1 MNDEKAKPSETE
13 ATLQEE
19 VERLRKET
27 AALRKEMEKQKEKKK
42 RKPFNWRNFVAW
54 ILIILFFIAALAS
67 PVAVWAHDTLLNT
80 DDFVDTV
87 APLITDDTVAQAIS
101 NKAAEE
107 LIKELDVDN
116 RLENALPEDL
126 GFLAG
131 PITGVLQDLASRAAK
146 EVLTSSQFQ
155 YIWENALRF
164 AHSTALEVIKG
175 DKVLEV
181 TTEGEVVLNLSEL
194 LQEVKNRLVDS
205 GLGFLENVKVPDDV
219 GQVVLFTSDELGL
232 VKEGVNI
239 LDTLNWLLPL
249 LALLF
254 LAGAILISN
263 DRRKFLLIS
272 GVALAL
278 AMAVL
283 LIILDFTKSELLNKV
298 SPANLPAAE
307 VIWNTMSG
315 GLVSAAAGLLALGV
329 VAAVGAAIAG
339 PYKWATWL
347 RTKVAEL
354 FIMWRDRQQ
363 RGDKEPGPVGKF
375 VQTYRMAFWIGGFAV
390 VVIVLLAVS
399 KVTVGLV
406 IGLAIGLVVYLVL
419 IELIRSGPFEE
430 AEGEGAE
437 ETEDEKGTES
447 EEDKESPEKAG
458 EEEKESEPEKEGAE
472 SEEEK
477 DEAEEKEESE
487 EEEKPEDK

>member
-13 ATLQEE
+13 ATLKEE

-27 AALRKEMEKQKEKKK
+27 AALRKEVEKQKEKKEK
-42 RKPFNWRNFVAW
+42 KPFNWRNFVAW
-54 ILIILFFIAALAS
+54 ILIILFFIAALAT
-67 PVAVWAHDTLLNT
+67 PVAVWAHETVLDTDN
-80 DDFVDTV
+80 FVKTV
-87 APLITDDTVAQAIS
+87 APLISNDTVAQAIS

-107 LIKELDVDN
+107 LVKELDVDN
-116 RLENALPEDL
+116 RLEKALPEDL

-146 EVLTSSQFQ
+146 EILTSSQFE
-155 YIWENALRF
+155 YIWEKALRF

-175 DKVLEV
+175 DQVLEV
-181 TTEGEVVLNLSEL
+181 TTEGKVVLNLSEL
-194 LQEVKNRLVDS
+194 LQEIKDRLVDN
-205 GLGFLENVKVPDDV
+205 GLTFLENVKVPDDV
-219 GQVVLFTSDELGL
+219 GQVTLFTSSELGL
-232 VKEGVNI
+232 VKEGVDI

-249 LALLF
+249 LAVLF
-254 LAGAILISN
+254 LAGAILIST
-263 DRRKFLLIS
+263 DRRKFLLIA

-298 SPANLPAAE
+298 SAANLPAAE

-315 GLVSAAAGLLALGV
+315 GLVSASAGLLALGV
-329 VAAVGAAIAG
+329 VAAIGAAIAG

-347 RTKVAEL
+347 RTNVGDL
-354 FIMWRDRQQ
+354 FIKWRDRRQ
-363 RGDKEPGPVGKF
+363 RGDMEPGPVGKF
-375 VQTYRMAFWIGGFAV
+375 VQTYRMAFWIAGFAI

-406 IGLAIGLVVYLVL
+406 IGLTIGLVVYLLLV
-419 IELIRSGPFEE
+419 ELIRSGPFEE
-430 AEGEGAE
+430 TEVEAAE
-437 ETEDEKGTES
+437 EKRDEEEAKLG
-447 EEDKESPEKAG
+447 EDKEKEESPDKAG
-458 EEEKESEPEKEGAE
+458 KKEKENE

-477 DEAEEKEESE
+477 DEAEEEGESE
-487 EEEKPEDK
+487 EEEKPEDE

>member
-1 MNDEKAKPSETE
+1 MNDEKPKLDETE
-13 ATLQEE
+13 ATLKEE

-27 AALRKEMEKQKEKKK
+27 AALKKEIEEQKKE

-54 ILIILFFIAALAS
+54 LLIILFFIAALAT
-67 PVAVWAHDTLLNT
+67 PIAVWAHETVLDTDT
-80 DDFVDTV
+80 FVDTV
-87 APLITDDTVAQAIS
+87 APLISNDTVAQAIS

-107 LIKELDVDN
+107 LMKELDVDN

-146 EVLTSSQFQ
+146 EILTSSQFQ

-194 LQEVKNRLVDS
+194 LQEIKNRLVDN
-205 GLGFLENVKVPDDV
+205 GLTFLENVKVPEDV
-219 GQVVLFTSDELGL
+219 GQVTLFTSDELGL

-249 LALLF
+249 LAVLF
-254 LAGAILISN
+254 LAGAILIST

-272 GVALAL
+272 GVTLAL

-298 SPANLPAAE
+298 SSANLPAAE

-315 GLVSAAAGLLALGV
+315 SLVSASAGLLALGV
-329 VAAVGAAIAG
+329 VAAIGAAIAG

-354 FIMWRDRQQ
+354 FIMWRDRRQ

-399 KVTVGLV
+399 EVTVGLV

-430 AEGEGAE
+430 TEAAE
-437 ETEDEKGTES
+437 KTES
-447 EEDKESPEKAG
+447 EEEPGEEKSQEKAG
-458 EEEKESEPEKEGAE
+458 EVEEESEPEEEGKEK
-472 SEEEK
+472 EE
-477 DEAEEKEESE
+477 EAEE
-487 EEEKPEDK
+487 ED